1 MPCHP
6 LTSLSY
12 RPKTFLRTIK
22 PSVPASIKQMAWSTS
37 RTHPHTLILRKIF
50 CDYDWG
56 ERHFSL
62 MKAQHLFSVMVGY
75 KKWGDMIQTS
85 SAELSLAKLL
95 WDNQHKIHISDWEL
109 YISQLEND
117 TGTQF
122 GTEDRL
128 TIFKRVYAEADGHR
142 SPFGD
147 YRLN

>member
-1 MPCHP
+1 
-6 LTSLSY
+6 
-12 RPKTFLRTIK
+12 
-22 PSVPASIKQMAWSTS
+22 
-37 RTHPHTLILRKIF
+37 
-50 CDYDWG
+50 
-56 ERHFSL
+56 